1 MADENITRLNELIA
15 DLNTAEIISHVEDG
29 TLSAWLDSV
38 KMEFSVVSIKLYID
52 ICKYKGD
59 KIDLQSNNQ
68 QKQQSISN

>member
-29 TLSAWLDSV
+29 TLSAWLDSI

-52 ICKYKGD
+52 LCKYKGE
-59 KIDLQSNNQ
+59 QN
-68 QKQQSISN
+68 